1 MKSVHFTIFLAA
13 AALIGL
19 SAHQLL
25 AAQREFVAHTAEPST
40 SKLAFS
46 AGPMP
51 ASAPTRR
58 APQPTPDEALPR
70 SFNSAKDLWKFAQGA
85 LQSNSE
91 AQVHEGHM
99 AAKECFGLSAIWPEV
114 SNFAS
119 GSPSPRVSG
128 VLTPERQVAIQAL
141 AEKCGG
147 FLLAGK
153 AKTLELVRALDHR
166 QKQLG
171 GSLSAAEKAIDI
183 PASAPAA
190 VTRLLL
196 SGSPSAVEAGLA
208 GLPEI
213 WARANKIAPSDPRIA
228 EMRMASLLAACHL
241 GKDCGAASYSAQLHC
256 AIQGECSGA
265 LWHQWSD
272 AMAPEQIQR
281 INQLRDAIEAAVK
294 AGDLSQIGIVAPTG
308 SGA

>member
-1 MKSVHFTIFLAA
+1 MKPVHFSIFLAA
-13 AALIGL
+13 TILIGL

-25 AAQREFVAHTAEPST
+25 ATQPEVVAHAAAPVT
-40 SKLAFS
+40 SKLPFP

-51 ASAPTRR
+51 ASAPIRR
-58 APQPTPDEALPR
+58 AERPVPDEPLPT

-91 AQVHEGHM
+91 AQVHEGYM
-99 AAKECFGLSAIWPEV
+99 AAKECFGLSAIWSEY

-171 GSLSAAEKAIDI
+171 GSLSAAEKSIDI

-213 WARANKIAPSDPRIA
+213 WAQAHKIAPSDPRV
-228 EMRMASLLAACHL
+228 EQMSMASLLAACNL
-241 GKDCGAASYSAQLHC
+241 GKDCGAGSYSAQLLC
-256 AIQGECSGA
+256 AMQGDCSGGLWHHWSDSMAPDQIQG
-265 LWHQWSD
+265 
-272 AMAPEQIQR
+272 
-281 INQLRDAIEAAVK
+281 INQLREAIESAVK
-294 AGDLSQIGIVAPTG
+294 AGDLSQIGIVAPRGTG
-308 SGA
+308 S